1 MMTTWCKGIS
11 VHVDNEAE
19 ALVDMVE
26 GEEIEEKEES
36 VGI

>member
-1 MMTTWCKGIS
+1 MVTTWCKEIG